1 MITEGRGEEERITGA
16 TTMRAAEDRVK
27 TVDEQNTR
35 ELPEA
40 SLQ

>member
-1 MITEGRGEEERITGA
+1 MITEGRGEEERIA

-40 SLQ
+40 SLL